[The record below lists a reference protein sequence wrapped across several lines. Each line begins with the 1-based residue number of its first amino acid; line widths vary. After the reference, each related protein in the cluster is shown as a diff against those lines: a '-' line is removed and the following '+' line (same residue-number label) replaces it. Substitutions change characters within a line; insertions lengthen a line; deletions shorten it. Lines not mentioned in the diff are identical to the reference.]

1 MKNSHQRSVARIPPC
16 HPRHERAFSLH
27 QALVTLVVISIVS
40 TIAVPAYQQLI
51 SSQRIATAVNSLV
64 TALHLARSEAIK
76 RNERAI
82 LCPRA
87 DGQMCRNNGA
97 GDTTWENGYLV
108 YIDRNANHE
117 FDADD
122 VLVWLSGSHEGL
134 HIRTTAHREHVIY
147 QPNGMAPG
155 SNLTFRFCDKRGQS
169 PPRAVIVY
177 TSGRPRTSTRDANGR
192 AITCPTAS

>member
-1 MKNSHQRSVARIPPC
+1 MKNSHRQSVVRILSN

-27 QALVTLVVISIVS
+27 QVVVTLVVISIVS

-76 RNERAI
+76 RNERAV

-87 DGQMCRNNGA
+87 DGQICQNNGT
-97 GDTTWENGYLV
+97 GETTWENGYLV
-108 YIDRNANHE
+108 YIDRNANHK

-122 VLVWLSGSHEGL
+122 VLVWMSSSHEGL
-134 HIRTTAHREHVIY
+134 HIRTTTDRNHVIY

-155 SNLTFRFCDKRGQS
+155 SNLTFSFCDKRGQS
-169 PPRAVIVY
+169 PPRAVIVS